1 MTPINSLSYC
11 ILSNYY
17 SLHLYFVSASMRNSY
32 KPSIQSLF
40 ILDKAGEP
48 LFARYYNV
56 KRKKDDSVLL
66 AAFLSAIEIF
76 TTHSLEGQLTDLGLG
91 DKRFFFDRSN
101 SGYMYVASMSSAEQ
115 LFIDPSKSK
124 IMQLFLRNTAIAF
137 ELLNYISKNSEIR
150 INNLVSNFGNT
161 IDSLILEA
169 TLEIMEIEGFDDE
182 SYVPA
187 EFEMGKGLDQ
197 EEFQLLKELINIKTE
212 DLFKN

>member
-1 MTPINSLSYC
+1 MLEGK
-11 ILSNYY
+11 
-17 SLHLYFVSASMRNSY
+17 RGSY
-32 KPSIQSLF
+32 KPSIQSVF

-48 LFARYYNV
+48 LFARYYNI
-56 KRKKDDSVLL
+56 RRTKDDSVLL

-91 DKRFFFDRSN
+91 DQRYFFGRSD
-101 SGYMYVASMSSAEQ
+101 SGFMFVASMTSAEQ

-137 ELLNYISKNSEIR
+137 ELLDYISKNSKIR
-150 INNLVSNFGNT
+150 ISSLVSNFGTT

-169 TLEIMEIEGFDDE
+169 TLEIMKIEGWDEE
-182 SYVPA
+182 SYVPS

-197 EEFQLLKELINIKTE
+197 EEFQLLKELINVKTG

>member
-1 MTPINSLSYC
+1 MLEGSKST
-11 ILSNYY
+11 
-17 SLHLYFVSASMRNSY
+17 Y

-91 DKRFFFDRSN
+91 DKRYFFGRSE
-101 SGYMYVASMSSAEQ
+101 SGFMYVASMTSAEE

-137 ELLNYISKNSEIR
+137 EILHFISKNSDVR
-150 INNLVSNFGNT
+150 INSLVSNFGTT

-169 TLEIMEIEGFDDE
+169 TLEIMEIDGLNEE
-182 SYVPA
+182 SYVPT

-197 EEFQLLKELINIKTE
+197 KEFQLLKELINVKTE